1 MINPGSLLDGGGER
15 KLTKKR
21 SKALEVKGKNF
32 TKKIESSR
40 DGVYKIHSLQWS
52 VRPSIGQLACVASVS
67 VEQRAKKER
76 RTGVSAFCPRK
87 KWGESH
93 ISRPIFRAGKT
104 LKTRFFALCS
114 TETLATQAIG

>member
-32 TKKIESSR
+32 TNKIESSR

-52 VRPSIGQLACVASVS
+52 VRPSIG
-67 VEQRAKKER
+67 
-76 RTGVSAFCPRK
+76 
-87 KWGESH
+87 
-93 ISRPIFRAGKT
+93 
-104 LKTRFFALCS
+104 
-114 TETLATQAIG
+114 